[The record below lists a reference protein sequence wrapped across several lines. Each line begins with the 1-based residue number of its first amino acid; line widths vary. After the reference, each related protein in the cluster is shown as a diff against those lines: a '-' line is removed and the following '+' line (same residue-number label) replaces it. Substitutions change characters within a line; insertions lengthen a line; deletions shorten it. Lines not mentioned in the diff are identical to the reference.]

1 LRQGERRTVYAALQ
15 GPVVKVDASIAE
27 GVSVWLLP
35 RKTYVQG
42 VMTISSGRVWVMGVV
57 LPGAVPVAVTV
68 MG

>member
-1 LRQGERRTVYAALQ
+1 
-15 GPVVKVDASIAE
+15 VVKVDASIAE
-27 GVSVWLLP
+27 GVAVWLLP

-57 LPGAVPVAVTV
+57 LPGAEPVAVTV